1 MANDRLQPIST
12 SSLNSSLAKQAERQ
26 LDAFADDEAM
36 CASHDSADH
45 NSIGGGQQADAGAL
59 LKVNS
64 IWVSLSGGEQLHLRH
79 FLPAAETPSQHDV
92 AQFSSELLDHLTDSH
107 GQPRRSVFML
117 HGEAEC
123 GRIFYDDSNRGL
135 ARYLAGLG
143 YEVFVADLGGRGRS
157 LVPNQQQSSLTVH
170 DLVTEAIP
178 SLLQSA
184 AQHSVVV
191 NNTQEPAV
199 AEALKPCATGPDVW
213 VAHGFGAV
221 LLSAAWARMPEA
233 QRCAKQWVFFNGRR
247 RFSATQRIAGFCVK
261 LFCHSLTEKLVS
273 WRNLFPATRLGLGT
287 ADENASWYQT
297 YASWMNGKSWC
308 GDDGFDYPAALLSVK
323 VPPTL
328 HLAAASDKVFSNLV
342 DVREF
347 IRELGPHDARL
358 VVVDQIAASKRRYNH
373 LSMLLDQGAE
383 KDLFAP
389 LQSWLRQA
397 QAPVI
402 TMQGSAMQDRV
413 SALTPAIAESA
424 DTQVPE
430 VEASASMTVSN
441 DDDKQSTFTVEP
453 FYNKHISQADL
464 GSINS
469 DAVSSNSQT
478 AVKNANVQKPSLKE
492 SMEQLSLHGESK
504 QLAGCL

>member
-1 MANDRLQPIST
+1 MANDRLQPIPT
-12 SSLNSSLAKQAERQ
+12 SSLNSSLAQQAERQ

-36 CASHDSADH
+36 CARHDSAEH
-45 NSIGGGQQADAGAL
+45 NSIGGGQQADVSSM

-79 FLPAAETPSQHDV
+79 FLPAAETPNQHDV
-92 AQFSSELLDHLTDSH
+92 THFPSELLDRLTNSH

-157 LVPNQQQSSLTVH
+157 LVPDQQQSSLTVH
-170 DLVTEAIP
+170 DLITEAIP
-178 SLLQSA
+178 ALLQSA

-191 NNTQEPAV
+191 TNTQKIAA
-199 AEALKPCATGPDVW
+199 AETLKPCATGPDVW

-247 RFSATQRIAGFCVK
+247 RFSATQRIAGLCVK

-287 ADENASWYQT
+287 ADENASWYRT

-308 GDDGFDYPAALLSVK
+308 GDDGFDYHAALLSAK

-342 DVREF
+342 DVRDF
-347 IRELGPHDARL
+347 IHELGPHDARL
-358 VVVDQIAASKRRYNH
+358 LVVDQIAASKRRYNH
-373 LSMLLDQGAE
+373 LSMLLDQSAE
-383 KDLFAP
+383 QDLFAP
-389 LQSWLRQA
+389 LQSWLTQMQA
-397 QAPVI
+397 SATQNSVI
-402 TMQGSAMQDRV
+402 TPVLVEM
-413 SALTPAIAESA
+413 A
-424 DTQVPE
+424 DTLVSE
-430 VEASASMTVSN
+430 CEASAAIIHAKS
-441 DDDKQSTFTVEP
+441 DDKQSTLAVES
-453 FYNKHISQADL
+453 FYNKHISRADL
-464 GSINS
+464 
-469 DAVSSNSQT
+469 SSTDSETQSANSQPGR
-478 AVKNANVQKPSLKE
+478 VDANVQKPSLNE
-492 SMEQLSLHGESK
+492 SIEQLALHGESK

>member
-1 MANDRLQPIST
+1 VANDRLQPIPT
-12 SSLNSSLAKQAERQ
+12 SSLNSRLAQQAERQ

-36 CASHDSADH
+36 CDSHASEDYH
-45 NSIGGGQQADAGAL
+45 SIGGGQQTDVSSV

-79 FLPAAETPSQHDV
+79 FVPAAETPNQHDV
-92 AQFSSELLDHLTDSH
+92 AHFSADLLDRLTDSH

-157 LVPNQQQSSLTVH
+157 LVPDQQQSSLTVH
-170 DLVTEAIP
+170 DLITEAIP
-178 SLLQSA
+178 ALLQSA

-191 NNTQEPAV
+191 TNTQQTAV
-199 AEALKPCATGPDVW
+199 AEAFKPCATGPDVW

-221 LLSAAWARMPEA
+221 LLSAAWARMPES

-308 GDDGFDYPAALLSVK
+308 GDDGFDYHAALLSAK

-342 DVREF
+342 DVRNF
-347 IRELGPHDARL
+347 IHELGPHDARL
-358 VVVDQIAASKRRYNH
+358 LVVDQIAASKRRYNH
-373 LSMLLDQGAE
+373 LSMLLDQSAE
-383 KDLFAP
+383 QDLFAP
-389 LQSWLRQA
+389 LQSWLTQA
-397 QAPVI
+397 QAPMLAKQASAKQDSVI
-402 TMQGSAMQDRV
+402 APV
-413 SALTPAIAESA
+413 LVESA
-424 DTQVPE
+424 
-430 VEASASMTVSN
+430 
-441 DDDKQSTFTVEP
+441 
-453 FYNKHISQADL
+453 YNKPISQADL
-464 GSINS
+464 SSIDSGAGSLNAQAAMV
-469 DAVSSNSQT
+469 DA
-478 AVKNANVQKPSLKE
+478 NAQKPSLKE
-492 SMEQLSLHGESK
+492 SMEKLSLHGKSE
-504 QLAGCL
+504 QLAVCL

>member
-1 MANDRLQPIST
+1 MANDRLQPIPT
-12 SSLNSSLAKQAERQ
+12 SSLNSRLAQQAERQ
-26 LDAFADDEAM
+26 LDAFTDDEAM
-36 CASHDSADH
+36 CDSHASEDYH
-45 NSIGGGQQADAGAL
+45 SIGGGQQTDVSSV

-79 FLPAAETPSQHDV
+79 FVPAAETPNQHDV
-92 AQFSSELLDHLTDSH
+92 AHFSADLLDRLTDSH

-157 LVPNQQQSSLTVH
+157 LVPDQQQSSLTVH
-170 DLVTEAIP
+170 DLITEAIP
-178 SLLQSA
+178 ALLQSA

-191 NNTQEPAV
+191 TNTQQTAV
-199 AEALKPCATGPDVW
+199 AEAFKPCATGPDVW

-221 LLSAAWARMPEA
+221 LLSAAWARMPES

-308 GDDGFDYPAALLSVK
+308 GDDGFDYHAALLSAK

-342 DVREF
+342 DVRNF
-347 IRELGPHDARL
+347 IHELGPHDARL
-358 VVVDQIAASKRRYNH
+358 LVVDQIAASKRRYNH
-373 LSMLLDQGAE
+373 LSMLLDQSAE
-383 KDLFAP
+383 QDLFAP
-389 LQSWLRQA
+389 LQSWLTQA
-397 QAPVI
+397 QAPMLAKQASAKQDSVI
-402 TMQGSAMQDRV
+402 APV
-413 SALTPAIAESA
+413 LVESA
-424 DTQVPE
+424 
-430 VEASASMTVSN
+430 
-441 DDDKQSTFTVEP
+441 
-453 FYNKHISQADL
+453 YNKPISQADL
-464 GSINS
+464 SSIDSGAGSLNAQAAMV
-469 DAVSSNSQT
+469 DA
-478 AVKNANVQKPSLKE
+478 NAQKPSLKE
-492 SMEQLSLHGESK
+492 SMEKLSLHGKSE
-504 QLAGCL
+504 QLAVCL

>member
-1 MANDRLQPIST
+1 VANDRLQPIPT
-12 SSLNSSLAKQAERQ
+12 SSLNSRLAQQAERQ

-36 CASHDSADH
+36 CDSHASEDYH
-45 NSIGGGQQADAGAL
+45 SIGGGQQTDVSSV

-79 FLPAAETPSQHDV
+79 FVPAAETPNQHDV
-92 AQFSSELLDHLTDSH
+92 AHFSADLLDRLTDSH

-157 LVPNQQQSSLTVH
+157 LVPDQQQSSLTVH
-170 DLVTEAIP
+170 DLITEAIP
-178 SLLQSA
+178 ALLQSA

-191 NNTQEPAV
+191 TNTQQTAV
-199 AEALKPCATGPDVW
+199 AEAFKPCATGPDVW

-221 LLSAAWARMPEA
+221 LLSAALARMPEP

-308 GDDGFDYPAALLSVK
+308 GDDGFDYHAALLSAK

-342 DVREF
+342 DVRNF
-347 IRELGPHDARL
+347 IHELGPHDARL
-358 VVVDQIAASKRRYNH
+358 LVVDQIAASKRRYNH
-373 LSMLLDQGAE
+373 LSMLLDQSAE
-383 KDLFAP
+383 QDLFAP
-389 LQSWLRQA
+389 LQSWLTQA
-397 QAPVI
+397 QAPMLAKQASAKQDSVI
-402 TMQGSAMQDRV
+402 APV
-413 SALTPAIAESA
+413 LVESA
-424 DTQVPE
+424 
-430 VEASASMTVSN
+430 
-441 DDDKQSTFTVEP
+441 
-453 FYNKHISQADL
+453 YNKPISQADL
-464 GSINS
+464 SSIDSGAGSLNAQAAMV
-469 DAVSSNSQT
+469 DA
-478 AVKNANVQKPSLKE
+478 NAQKPSLKE
-492 SMEQLSLHGESK
+492 SMEKLSLHGKSE
-504 QLAGCL
+504 QLAVCL

>member
-1 MANDRLQPIST
+1 VANDRLQPIPT
-12 SSLNSSLAKQAERQ
+12 SSLNSSLAQQAERQ

-36 CASHDSADH
+36 CDSHASEDY
-45 NSIGGGQQADAGAL
+45 NSIGGGQQTDVSSV

-79 FLPAAETPSQHDV
+79 FVPAAETPNQHDV
-92 AQFSSELLDHLTDSH
+92 AHFSADLLDRLTDSH

-157 LVPNQQQSSLTVH
+157 LVPDQQQSSLTVH
-170 DLVTEAIP
+170 DLITEAIP
-178 SLLQSA
+178 ALLHSA

-191 NNTQEPAV
+191 TNTQQTAV
-199 AEALKPCATGPDVW
+199 AEAFKPCATGPDVW

-221 LLSAAWARMPEA
+221 LLSAAWARMPEP

-247 RFSATQRIAGFCVK
+247 RFSATQRIAGLCVK

-273 WRNLFPATRLGLGT
+273 WRNLLPATRLGLGT
-287 ADENASWYQT
+287 ADENASWYRT

-308 GDDGFDYPAALLSVK
+308 GDDGFDYHTALLSAK

-342 DVREF
+342 DVRDF
-347 IRELGPHDARL
+347 IHELGPHDARL
-358 VVVDQIAASKRRYNH
+358 LVVDQIAASKRRYNH
-373 LSMLLDQGAE
+373 LSMLLDQSAE
-383 KDLFAP
+383 QDLFAP
-389 LQSWLRQA
+389 LQSWLTQMQA
-397 QAPVI
+397 SATQNSVIAPVLVE
-402 TMQGSAMQDRV
+402 M
-413 SALTPAIAESA
+413 A
-424 DTQVPE
+424 DTLVSE
-430 VEASASMTVSN
+430 CEASAAIIHANS
-441 DDDKQSTFTVEP
+441 DDEQSTFAVES

-464 GSINS
+464 SSIDGETVSANLQPAMV
-469 DAVSSNSQT
+469 DANI
-478 AVKNANVQKPSLKE
+478 QKPSLKE
-492 SMEQLSLHGESK
+492 SMEQLSLQGESK
-504 QLAGCL
+504 QFAGCL

>member
-1 MANDRLQPIST
+1 VANDRLQPIPT
-12 SSLNSSLAKQAERQ
+12 SSLNSRLAQQAERQ

-36 CASHDSADH
+36 CDSHASEDYH
-45 NSIGGGQQADAGAL
+45 SIGGGQQTDVSSV

-79 FLPAAETPSQHDV
+79 FVPAAETPNQHDV
-92 AQFSSELLDHLTDSH
+92 AHFSADLLDRLTDSH

-157 LVPNQQQSSLTVH
+157 LVPDQQQSSLTVH
-170 DLVTEAIP
+170 DLITEAIP
-178 SLLQSA
+178 ALLQSA

-191 NNTQEPAV
+191 TNTQQTAV
-199 AEALKPCATGPDVW
+199 AEAFKPCATGPDVW

-221 LLSAAWARMPEA
+221 LLSAAWARMPES

-287 ADENASWYQT
+287 ADENASWYRT

-308 GDDGFDYPAALLSVK
+308 GDDGFDYHAALLSAK

-342 DVREF
+342 DVRNF
-347 IRELGPHDARL
+347 IHELGPHDARL
-358 VVVDQIAASKRRYNH
+358 LVVDQIAASKRRYNH
-373 LSMLLDQGAE
+373 LSMLLDQSAE
-383 KDLFAP
+383 QDLFAP
-389 LQSWLRQA
+389 LQSWLTQA
-397 QAPVI
+397 QAPMLAKQASAKQDSVI
-402 TMQGSAMQDRV
+402 APV
-413 SALTPAIAESA
+413 LVESA
-424 DTQVPE
+424 
-430 VEASASMTVSN
+430 
-441 DDDKQSTFTVEP
+441 
-453 FYNKHISQADL
+453 YNKPISQADL
-464 GSINS
+464 SSIDSGAGSLNAQAAMV
-469 DAVSSNSQT
+469 DA
-478 AVKNANVQKPSLKE
+478 NAQKPSLKE
-492 SMEQLSLHGESK
+492 SMEKLSLHGKSE
-504 QLAGCL
+504 QLAVCL

>member
-1 MANDRLQPIST
+1 VANDRLQPIPT
-12 SSLNSSLAKQAERQ
+12 SSLNSRLAQQAERQ

-36 CASHDSADH
+36 CDSHASEDYH
-45 NSIGGGQQADAGAL
+45 SIGGGQQTDVSSV

-79 FLPAAETPSQHDV
+79 FVPAAETPNQHDV
-92 AQFSSELLDHLTDSH
+92 AHFSADLLDRLTDSH

-157 LVPNQQQSSLTVH
+157 LVPDQQQSSLTVH
-170 DLVTEAIP
+170 DLITEAIP
-178 SLLQSA
+178 ALLQSA

-191 NNTQEPAV
+191 TNTQQTAV
-199 AEALKPCATGPDVW
+199 AEAFKPCATGPDVW

-221 LLSAAWARMPEA
+221 LLSAAWARMPES

-308 GDDGFDYPAALLSVK
+308 GDDGFDYHAALLSAK

-342 DVREF
+342 DVRNF
-347 IRELGPHDARL
+347 IHELGPHDARL
-358 VVVDQIAASKRRYNH
+358 LVVDQIAASKRRYNH
-373 LSMLLDQGAE
+373 LPMLLDQSAE
-383 KDLFAP
+383 QDLFAP
-389 LQSWLRQA
+389 LQSWLTQA
-397 QAPVI
+397 QAPMLAKQASAKQDSVI
-402 TMQGSAMQDRV
+402 APV
-413 SALTPAIAESA
+413 LVESA
-424 DTQVPE
+424 
-430 VEASASMTVSN
+430 
-441 DDDKQSTFTVEP
+441 
-453 FYNKHISQADL
+453 YNKPISQADL
-464 GSINS
+464 SSIDSGAGSLNAQAAMV
-469 DAVSSNSQT
+469 DA
-478 AVKNANVQKPSLKE
+478 NAQKPSLKE
-492 SMEQLSLHGESK
+492 SMEKLSLHGKSE
-504 QLAGCL
+504 QLAVCL

>member
-1 MANDRLQPIST
+1 MANDRLQPIPT
-12 SSLNSSLAKQAERQ
+12 SSLNRRLAHQAERQ

-36 CASHDSADH
+36 CVSHASADH
-45 NSIGGGQQADAGAL
+45 NSIGGGQQADGSAM

-79 FLPAAETPSQHDV
+79 FLPAAGAPNQPDV
-92 AQFSSELLDHLTDSH
+92 AHFSSELLNRLTDSH

-157 LVPNQQQSSLTVH
+157 LVPEQQQSSLTVH
-170 DLVTEAIP
+170 DLITEAIP
-178 SLLQSA
+178 ALLQSA

-191 NNTQEPAV
+191 TNTQQAAV

-247 RFSATQRIAGFCVK
+247 RFSATQRIAGLCVK
-261 LFCHSLTEKLVS
+261 LFCHSLTEKVVS

-287 ADENASWYQT
+287 ADENASWYRT
-297 YASWMNGKSWC
+297 YVSWMHGESWC
-308 GDDGFDYPAALLSVK
+308 GDDGFDYPAALLSAK

-328 HLAAASDKVFSNLV
+328 HLAAASDKVFSSLV
-342 DVREF
+342 DVRNF
-347 IRELGPHDARL
+347 IHELGPHDARL
-358 VVVDQIAASKRRYNH
+358 LVVDQIAASKRRYNH
-373 LSMLLDQGAE
+373 LSMLLDQCAE
-383 KDLFAP
+383 QDLFVPLESWLTQGAVTAMHEDMVAP
-389 LQSWLRQA
+389 LVA
-397 QAPVI
+397 A
-402 TMQGSAMQDRV
+402 
-413 SALTPAIAESA
+413 SALSRAPAGKFNTAIIGASRKSRLAAGASDSA
-424 DTQVPE
+424 TDEQVNKKSMGLGDGGELGPATE
-430 VEASASMTVSN
+430 QAMASV
-441 DDDKQSTFTVEP
+441 
-453 FYNKHISQADL
+453 
-464 GSINS
+464 
-469 DAVSSNSQT
+469 
-478 AVKNANVQKPSLKE
+478 NVQKPSLKR
-492 SMEQLSLHGESK
+492 SMEQLSFRSESK
-504 QLAGCL
+504 PLAGCV